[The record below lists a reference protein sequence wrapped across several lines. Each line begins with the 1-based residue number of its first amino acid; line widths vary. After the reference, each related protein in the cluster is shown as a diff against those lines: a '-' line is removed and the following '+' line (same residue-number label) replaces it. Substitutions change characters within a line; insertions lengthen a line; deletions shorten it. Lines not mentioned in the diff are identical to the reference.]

1 MTEAVKIALMGL
13 IGSGLGAF
21 SGILIN
27 SRVVDY
33 RLSNLEKKVDKHNN
47 LIERTYQIEEE
58 LSVQKEKIKVANH
71 RIDDLERERERK

>member
-71 RIDDLERERERK
+71 RIDDLERERK